1 MQALPKDLAS
11 KLPISAEAKKKKYSP
26 AKIACFRKCM
36 KKVGKKA
43 QKECL
48 AKCSKKKD
56 TKDTKKTENV
66 DTKKTEARKK
76 DGAKAPPERRK
87 GGGGGGGGGR
97 GRREAPLRQAPQ
109 QQQVAQPQMMRQPPL
124 ISPYAKPVWE
134 RKKQRAV
141 NEKVI
146 QELKD
151 PHHIGPRPGESNDEY
166 FNAKYDKVKKER
178 DQYAERMEKGNPDEV
193 KRLNDYDEQL
203 DNIRKMQ
210 GKFAEN
216 DDKKI
221 AEVDAKRQK
230 LALSAPNVI
239 RDPETGNII
248 NTVTGDMMDPL
259 ARRVLRIGPPAPP
272 TVETPYEK
280 EVREGQAMAST
291 EQEMENVDPQF
302 VPLEGMDTSAP
313 VPAPATPAQT
323 FDFFGRERATPARE
337 PRRAPTLGEMANTRQ
352 DRLVAMGE
360 DLGISTRDMTSFLKG
375 AEQRE
380 KQAIQAGKQDA
391 LRNAQKDAVQSKNVT
406 TGEMQARKQ
415 ARDAKRDARQ
425 KRRDDASNIQELM
438 RRSTQ
443 ALPPVP
449 APQPTYN
456 DTALSAEEEAIER
469 EDMGAEDVRLPAPAP
484 EPEPARRK
492 RIMGKNVQAKVD
504 AIEKKPVQEE
514 EEKEERED
522 LQESKVDD
530 VADVQLPM
538 PAVRQEYGQRATL
551 RIAGARG
558 SFDKLFQRYDR
569 VPLES
574 KYPALAGTKEFIRKT
589 PYGPFAPVKKSIL
602 DSLPAKRT
610 DIDFSKHRL
619 EKRARATLALL
630 EDTQPRQ
637 RARNINTNIT
647 PQQVSSVQSRMQQ
660 YRQVTRGL
668 NEAEVFRGTNRVE
681 RYSTQPAITVSAEPV
696 APAETVATVEL
707 DEGGDEL

>member
-1 MQALPKDLAS
+1 
-11 KLPISAEAKKKKYSP
+11 
-26 AKIACFRKCM
+26 
-36 KKVGKKA
+36 
-43 QKECL
+43 
-48 AKCSKKKD
+48 
-56 TKDTKKTENV
+56 
-66 DTKKTEARKK
+66 
-76 DGAKAPPERRK
+76 
-87 GGGGGGGGGR
+87 
-97 GRREAPLRQAPQ
+97 
-109 QQQVAQPQMMRQPPL
+109 MRQPPL
-124 ISPYAKPVWE
+124 ISSAQRRARAE
-134 RKKQRAV
+134 RKEFKRAGGGRV
-141 NEKVI
+141 
-146 QELKD
+146 
-151 PHHIGPRPGESNDEY
+151 
-166 FNAKYDKVKKER
+166 
-178 DQYAERMEKGNPDEV
+178 
-193 KRLNDYDEQL
+193 
-203 DNIRKMQ
+203 
-210 GKFAEN
+210 
-216 DDKKI
+216 
-221 AEVDAKRQK
+221 
-230 LALSAPNVI
+230 LASGI
-239 RDPETGNII
+239 DPETGLRVNIVTDTDEATVAKLLE
-248 NTVTGDMMDPL
+248 NPDNYRDPVTGNIHNRVTGTMMH
-259 ARRVLRIGPPAPP
+259 RTGKKVLRRGPPAPP
-272 TVETPYEK
+272 TVETQYEK
-280 EVREGQAMAST
+280 EQRERRELEGRT
-291 EQEMENVDPQF
+291 VEMENVDPEF
-302 VPLEGMDTSAP
+302 VPLEGMDTTAP

-337 PRRAPTLGEMANTRQ
+337 PRRAPTLGELAGMDTSAPTPAPTRQ

-469 EDMGAEDVRLPAPAP
+469 EDMGAEDVRLPAPAPASRSARMAGPEGMREGLRLAREGRGASVKELLERSRTAPPFTP

-681 RYSTQPAITVSAEPV
+681 RYNTQPAITVSAEPV

-707 DEGGDEL
+707 DEGGDELWENGIEKNEKKWK